1 MVGVAGK
8 KRESG
13 RELADFCAVY
23 GFCPFS
29 LAPAGW
35 IARLWAFLTRTVPQG
50 GYYRYVS
57 LVAHISRVRL
67 QQSVAVGKGVQSYHS
82 LADLGPEWADAV
94 AQDPA
99 EVDAILGASQQ
110 QRASARARRGR

>member
-1 MVGVAGK
+1 MVGVVGK

-13 RELADFCAVY
+13 RELADFCAAY
-23 GFCPFS
+23 GFCPMS
-29 LAPAGW
+29 LAPASLV
-35 IARLWAFLTRTVPQG
+35 ARLWGWLTGTTPSG
-50 GYYRYVS
+50 GYYHYVS
-57 LVAHISRVRL
+57 LVSHISRVRL

-110 QRASARARRGR
+110 QRAAARAKRG